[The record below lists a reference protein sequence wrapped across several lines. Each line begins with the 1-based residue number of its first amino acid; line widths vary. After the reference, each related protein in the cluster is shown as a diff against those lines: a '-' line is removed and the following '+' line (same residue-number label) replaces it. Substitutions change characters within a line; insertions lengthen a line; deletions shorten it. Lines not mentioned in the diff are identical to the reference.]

1 MKLRVLIADPNREFQ
16 QMMTT
21 LLSKERDMEAADVAS
36 DGLEALAKVKT
47 LRPDVVLL
55 DLVQPRLDGL
65 GVLRRLAAQENAP
78 PVLVLTGF
86 VNAHVIAECSELGAA
101 YFMPK
106 PCDTAELIQ
115 RLRKCTETKKKPP
128 DGQNVS
134 GQSLNTWPGEK
145 YMSYP
150 LESAVTDL
158 IHEIGIPAHIK
169 GYQYI
174 REGIIM
180 SVKDPEML
188 NYITKFLYP
197 TIAQKYRTTTSS
209 VERAI
214 RHAIEVAW
222 NRGKLDSMEELF
234 GYNVNSGKGKP
245 TNSEFIALLSD
256 KFRLEY
262 RMKGYEITQFSA

>member
-16 QMMTT
+16 QMMTA

-36 DGLEALAKVKT
+36 DGLEALSKIQT

-150 LESAVTDL
+150 LESAVTDI
-158 IHEIGIPAHIK
+158 IHEIGVPAHIK
-169 GYQYI
+169 GYQYL
-174 REGIIM
+174 REAILFTLRDAGAAAG
-180 SVKDPEML
+180 
-188 NYITKFLYP
+188 ITKVLYP
-197 TIAQKYRTTTSS
+197 EIAKRFSTTSTC
-209 VERAI
+209 VERAM
-214 RHAIEVAW
+214 RRAIEVAW
-222 NRGKLDSMEELF
+222 DRGDEEVRQKLF
-234 GYNVNSGKGKP
+234 RGTISGNKGKP
-245 TNSEFIALLSD
+245 TNGEFIAMIAEHVSRQIIL
-256 KFRLEY
+256 
-262 RMKGYEITQFSA
+262 

>member
-16 QMMTT
+16 QMITA
-21 LLSKERDMEAADVAS
+21 LLSQERDMEAADVSS
-36 DGLEALAKVKT
+36 DGLEALTKIKT

-134 GQSLNTWPGEK
+134 GQSLNTWPGDK

-158 IHEIGIPAHIK
+158 LHEIGIPAHIK
-169 GYQYI
+169 GYQYL
-174 REGIIM
+174 REAILFTLRDAEASAG
-180 SVKDPEML
+180 
-188 NYITKFLYP
+188 ITKVLYP
-197 TIAQKYRTTTSS
+197 EIAKRFSTTSTC
-209 VERAI
+209 VERAM
-214 RHAIEVAW
+214 RRAIEVAW
-222 NRGKLDSMEELF
+222 DRGDEDVRQKIF
-234 GYNVNSGKGKP
+234 RGTISGNKGKP
-245 TNSEFIALLSD
+245 TNGEFIAMIAEHVSRQIIL
-256 KFRLEY
+256 
-262 RMKGYEITQFSA
+262 

>member
-16 QMMTT
+16 QMMTA

-128 DGQNVS
+128 DGQSATARPEV
-134 GQSLNTWPGEK
+134 K
-145 YMSYP
+145 YMNYP

-158 IHEIGIPAHIK
+158 IHEIGVPAHIK
-169 GYQYI
+169 GYQYL
-174 REGIIM
+174 REAILFKLRDAEASAG
-180 SVKDPEML
+180 
-188 NYITKFLYP
+188 ITKVLYP
-197 TIAQKYRTTTSS
+197 EIAKRFSTTSTC
-209 VERAI
+209 VERAM
-214 RHAIEVAW
+214 RRAIEVAW
-222 NRGKLDSMEELF
+222 DRGDEEVRQKIF
-234 GYNVNSGKGKP
+234 RGTISGNKGKP
-245 TNSEFIALLSD
+245 TNGEFIAMIAEHVSRQIIL
-256 KFRLEY
+256 
-262 RMKGYEITQFSA
+262 

>member
-16 QMMTT
+16 QMMTA

-86 VNAHVIAECSELGAA
+86 VNSHVIAECSELGAA

-106 PCDTAELIQ
+106 PCDTTELIQ

-134 GQSLNTWPGEK
+134 GQSLNTWPGDK
-145 YMSYP
+145 YMNYP
-150 LESAVTDL
+150 LESAVTDI
-158 IHEIGIPAHIK
+158 IHEIGVPAHIK
-169 GYQYI
+169 GYQYL
-174 REGIIM
+174 REAILFTLRDGDA
-180 SVKDPEML
+180 VTG
-188 NYITKFLYP
+188 ITKVLYP
-197 TIAQKYRTTTSS
+197 EIAKRFSTTSTC
-209 VERAI
+209 VERAM
-214 RHAIEVAW
+214 RRAIEVAW
-222 NRGKLDSMEELF
+222 DRGDEDVRQKIF
-234 GYNVNSGKGKP
+234 RGTVSGNKGKP
-245 TNSEFIALLSD
+245 TNGEFIAMIAEHVS
-256 KFRLEY
+256 RQ
-262 RMKGYEITQFSA
+262 ITL

>member
-128 DGQNVS
+128 DGQSATARPEV
-134 GQSLNTWPGEK
+134 K
-145 YMSYP
+145 YMNYP

-158 IHEIGIPAHIK
+158 IHEIGVPAHIK
-169 GYQYI
+169 GYQYL
-174 REGIIM
+174 REAILFTLRDADASAG
-180 SVKDPEML
+180 
-188 NYITKFLYP
+188 ITKVLYP
-197 TIAQKYRTTTSS
+197 EIAKRFSTTSTC
-209 VERAI
+209 VERAM
-214 RHAIEVAW
+214 RRAIEVAW
-222 NRGKLDSMEELF
+222 DRGDEEVRQKLF
-234 GYNVNSGKGKP
+234 RGTISGNKGKP
-245 TNSEFIALLSD
+245 TNGEFIAMIAEHVS
-256 KFRLEY
+256 RQ
-262 RMKGYEITQFSA
+262 ITL

>member
-16 QMMTT
+16 QMMTP
-21 LLSKERDMEAADVAS
+21 LLSQERDMEAADVSS

-65 GVLRRLAAQENAP
+65 GVLRRLVAQENAP

-86 VNAHVIAECSELGAA
+86 VNSHVIAECSDLGAA

-134 GQSLNTWPGEK
+134 GRSQNTWPGDK

-150 LESAVTDL
+150 LESTVTDL
-158 IHEIGIPAHIK
+158 IHEIGVPAHIK
-169 GYQYI
+169 GYQYL
-174 REGIIM
+174 REAILFTLRDGDA
-180 SVKDPEML
+180 VTG
-188 NYITKFLYP
+188 ITKVLYP
-197 TIAQKYRTTTSS
+197 EIAKRFSTTSTC
-209 VERAI
+209 VERAM
-214 RHAIEVAW
+214 RRAIEVAW
-222 NRGKLDSMEELF
+222 DRGDEEVRQKIF
-234 GYNVNSGKGKP
+234 RGTVSGNKGKP
-245 TNSEFIALLSD
+245 TNGEFIAMIAEHVSRQIIL
-256 KFRLEY
+256 
-262 RMKGYEITQFSA
+262 

>member
-16 QMMTT
+16 QMMTA

-78 PVLVLTGF
+78 LVLVLTGF

-134 GQSLNTWPGEK
+134 GQSLNTWPGDK

-158 IHEIGIPAHIK
+158 IHEIGVPAHIK
-169 GYQYI
+169 GYQYL
-174 REGIIM
+174 REAILFTLRDADASAG
-180 SVKDPEML
+180 
-188 NYITKFLYP
+188 ITKVLYP
-197 TIAQKYRTTTSS
+197 EIAKRFSTTSTC
-209 VERAI
+209 VERAM
-214 RHAIEVAW
+214 RRAIEVAW
-222 NRGKLDSMEELF
+222 DRGDEDVRQKLF
-234 GYNVNSGKGKP
+234 RGTISGNKGKP
-245 TNSEFIALLSD
+245 TNGEFIAMIAEHVSRQIIL
-256 KFRLEY
+256 
-262 RMKGYEITQFSA
+262 

>member
-16 QMMTT
+16 QMMTA

-86 VNAHVIAECSELGAA
+86 VNSHVIAECSELGAA

-106 PCDTAELIQ
+106 PCDTTELIQ

-128 DGQNVS
+128 DGQNKAPA
-134 GQSLNTWPGEK
+134 WPGDK

-150 LESAVTDL
+150 LESTVTDI

-169 GYQYI
+169 GYQYL
-174 REGIIM
+174 REAILFTLRDADASAG
-180 SVKDPEML
+180 
-188 NYITKFLYP
+188 ITKVLYP
-197 TIAQKYRTTTSS
+197 EIAKRFSTTSTC
-209 VERAI
+209 VERAM
-214 RHAIEVAW
+214 RRAIEVAW
-222 NRGKLDSMEELF
+222 DRGDEEVRQKLF
-234 GYNVNSGKGKP
+234 RGTISGNKGKP
-245 TNSEFIALLSD
+245 TNGEFIAMIAEHVSRQIIL
-256 KFRLEY
+256 
-262 RMKGYEITQFSA
+262 

>member
-16 QMMTT
+16 QMMAA
-21 LLSKERDMEAADVAS
+21 LLSRERDMEAADVSS
-36 DGLEALAKVKT
+36 DGLETLAKVKA

-86 VNAHVIAECSELGAA
+86 VNSHVIAECSELGAA

-106 PCDTAELIQ
+106 PCDTGELIQ

-128 DGQNVS
+128 DGQNKAPA
-134 GQSLNTWPGEK
+134 WPGEK

-158 IHEIGIPAHIK
+158 IHEIGVPAHIK
-169 GYQYI
+169 GYQYL
-174 REGIIM
+174 REAILFTLRSADASAG
-180 SVKDPEML
+180 
-188 NYITKFLYP
+188 ITKVLYP
-197 TIAQKYRTTTSS
+197 EIAKRFSTTSTC
-209 VERAI
+209 VERAM
-214 RHAIEVAW
+214 RRAIEVAW
-222 NRGKLDSMEELF
+222 DRGDEEIRQKIF
-234 GYNVNSGKGKP
+234 RGTVSANKGKP
-245 TNSEFIALLSD
+245 TNSEFIAMIAEHISRQILL
-256 KFRLEY
+256 
-262 RMKGYEITQFSA
+262 

>member
-16 QMMTT
+16 QMMTA

-134 GQSLNTWPGEK
+134 GQSLNTWPGDK

-158 IHEIGIPAHIK
+158 LHEIGIPAHIK
-169 GYQYI
+169 GYQYL
-174 REGIIM
+174 REAILFTLREADASAG
-180 SVKDPEML
+180 
-188 NYITKFLYP
+188 ITKVLYP
-197 TIAQKYRTTTSS
+197 EIAKRFSTTSTC
-209 VERAI
+209 VERAM
-214 RHAIEVAW
+214 RRAIEVAW
-222 NRGKLDSMEELF
+222 DRGDEEVRQKLF
-234 GYNVNSGKGKP
+234 RGTISGNKGKP
-245 TNSEFIALLSD
+245 TNGEFIAMIAEHVSRQIIL
-256 KFRLEY
+256 
-262 RMKGYEITQFSA
+262 

>member
-16 QMMTT
+16 QMMTA

-36 DGLEALAKVKT
+36 DGLEALSKIQT

-134 GQSLNTWPGEK
+134 GQSLNTWPGDK

-158 IHEIGIPAHIK
+158 IHEIGVPAHIK
-169 GYQYI
+169 GYQYL
-174 REGIIM
+174 REAILFTLRDADASAG
-180 SVKDPEML
+180 
-188 NYITKFLYP
+188 ITKVLYP
-197 TIAQKYRTTTSS
+197 EIAKRFSTTSTC
-209 VERAI
+209 VERAM
-214 RHAIEVAW
+214 RRAIEVAW
-222 NRGKLDSMEELF
+222 DRGDEEVRQKLF
-234 GYNVNSGKGKP
+234 RGTISGNKGKP
-245 TNSEFIALLSD
+245 TNGEFIAMIAEHVS
-256 KFRLEY
+256 RQ
-262 RMKGYEITQFSA
+262 ITL